1 MNSGADVVST
11 QNRKGPQTEAL
22 FKNERL
28 ERSRIGCV
36 ERFTRSGGTRSN
48 GFRFG
53 FAAVE
58 LADDIGANA
67 PERLL
72 VGLGFLAFA
81 VPAFV
86 RGAGEA
92 ALDEHVRTLLDRRC
106 NVIGEPRTKHTN
118 AMPFGLRRPF
128 VVGVLPRPL
137 RCDGKN
143 GELRAVVVPRLTLL
157 RVCADEADYR
167 H

>member
-1 MNSGADVVST
+1 M
-11 QNRKGPQTEAL
+11 RKGPQFEAL
-22 FKNERL
+22 FKEERL
-28 ERSRIGCV
+28 ERRRVGRV
-36 ERFTRSGGTRSN
+36 ERFTRSGGAGSD

-72 VGLGFLAFA
+72 VGLSFLAFA
-81 VPAFV
+81 VCALV
-86 RGAGEA
+86 SRADDA
-92 ALDEHVRTLLDRRC
+92 ALDEHVRAFFDRRRD
-106 NVIGEPRTKHTN
+106 VFGEPRAKH
-118 AMPFGLRRPF
+118 ADAVPLGLRGPL

-137 RCDGKN
+137 RGDGKN

-157 RVCADEADYR
+157 RVCSDEADDRY
-167 H
+167 